1 MTKILLINPNTTLS
15 MTATIEEAARSVAAP
30 GTTVSAVSPA
40 MGPVSIEGAYDEA
53 FCVPGLLE
61 EIAKGAAQGVDGFVI
76 ACFDDPGLAAAR
88 ELVRQPV
95 VGIAEAA
102 MHTASMVARHFTIIT
117 TLARSAPI
125 MEELALRYGFERHC
139 RRVRNVDLPVLA
151 LEDPASGA
159 RDRLAAEIERAIKE
173 DGAEAILLGCAGMA
187 DLARDLSA
195 AFRMPVIDGVAAAT
209 KLVEA
214 LVGLGVTTSKICGY
228 APPLAKTYTGEF
240 GRFAPRR

>member
-1 MTKILLINPNTTLS
+1 MEILVVNPNTTLS
-15 MTATIEEAARSVAAP
+15 MTATIEAAARSVAAP
-30 GTTVSAVSPA
+30 GTTVTAVSPA
-40 MGPVSIEGAYDEA
+40 MGPASIEGSYDEA

-61 EIAKGAAQGVDGFVI
+61 EIAKGAAQGVDGFVV

-88 ELVRQPV
+88 ELVSQPV

-102 MHTASMVARHFTIIT
+102 MHAATMVAHGFTIVT
-117 TLARSAPI
+117 TLARAIPV

-139 RRVRNVDLPVLA
+139 RRVRAVDLPVLA

-159 RDRLAAEIERAIKE
+159 RARLAAEIEKAIHE

-195 AFRMPVIDGVAAAT
+195 EFSLPVIDGVAAAT

-214 LVGLGVTTSKICGY
+214 LVGLGLQTSKIGGY
-228 APPLAKTYTGEF
+228 ASPLPKTYTGELS
-240 GRFAPRR
+240 RFAPRR